1 MLATSVAALTLVLA
15 NSTAN
20 ADIFMTRRPDGTI
33 HLSNVSSQRSRGS
46 VTVVRG
52 TDRPASSANTAN
64 AANGGA
70 SQVVTFD
77 GTDTPTVQVTSL
89 DNAQVRSLYLSA
101 ARDQSRYSRYD
112 AAIHEAAT
120 LYQLPESLVRAV
132 IKQESDFNPYSVSGS
147 GASGMMQLM
156 PSTAQSMAVRDV
168 FDARQNILGGTR
180 FLRILA
186 NMFNGDLVLTIAAY
200 NAGPNA
206 VIRHAGIPPYEQTQN
221 YVRQVLRYYYS
232 FRAATAAPASAPTT
246 TASAAAA
253 TPTVA
258 QPQ

>member
-1 MLATSVAALTLVLA
+1 
-15 NSTAN
+15 
-20 ADIFMTRRPDGTI
+20 MTRRADGTI
-33 HLSNVSSQRSRGS
+33 HLSNVSASRGRGS

-52 TDRPASSANTAN
+52 SDRAPTRANP
-64 AANGGA
+64 
-70 SQVVTFD
+70 SQVVSFD
-77 GTDTPTVQVTSL
+77 GTDTQTVSVTSL
-89 DNAQVRSLYLSA
+89 DNAQVRSLYLTA
-101 ARDQSRYSRYD
+101 ARDQSRTSRYD
-112 AAIHEAAT
+112 SAIREAAS

-132 IKQESDFNPYSVSGS
+132 IKQESDFNPYSVSVS

-186 NMFNGDLVLTIAAY
+186 NMFNGDLILTIAAY

-232 FRAATAAPASAPTT
+232 FRAASGTTT
-246 TASAAAA
+246 TASPNAASPSPTTTTQITTSPSSRAVTG
-253 TPTVA
+253 TPTVT
-258 QPQ
+258 P

>member
-1 MLATSVAALTLVLA
+1 
-15 NSTAN
+15 
-20 ADIFMTRRPDGTI
+20 MTRRPDGTI
-33 HLSNVSSQRSRGS
+33 HLSNISSQRSRGA
-46 VTVVRG
+46 VTVVRASEP
-52 TDRPASSANTAN
+52 RPSASNP
-64 AANGGA
+64 
-70 SQVVTFD
+70 SQVVAFD
-77 GTDTPTVQVTSL
+77 GTATQTVAVTSL
-89 DNAQVRSLYLSA
+89 DNAQVRSLYATA
-101 ARDQSRYSRYD
+101 ARDQNRYSRYD
-112 AAIHEAAT
+112 SAIREAAS

-132 IKQESDFNPYSVSGS
+132 IKQESDFNPYSVSVS

-232 FRAATAAPASAPTT
+232 FRAATAATPASANTAAPSTT
-246 TASAAAA
+246 TASAATA
-253 TPTVA
+253 P
-258 QPQ
+258 